1 MSLKNFSFQV
11 AYLFTFL
18 AQQIAKEE
26 NCLNVSRELF
36 KKVLD
41 VLTDTTEKSHHEER
55 QQALLDMLSAGA
67 LDYLEDEVKLKA
79 RNVGFYRSVKY
90 KVMRFQQLQ
99 SRHTVWPRTILI
111 KLRKPRQ

>member
-1 MSLKNFSFQV
+1 MKYFFFSFQV

-79 RNVGFYRSVKY
+79 QNVGFYRLVKDHF
-90 KVMRFQQLQ
+90 KFQ
-99 SRHTVWPRTILI
+99 IF
-111 KLRKPRQ
+111 

>member
-1 MSLKNFSFQV
+1 MPFIFFSEWNEKLFLESCFLEKQYPKPLFFYFQV

-79 RNVGFYRSVKY
+79 QNVGFYRSVK
-90 KVMRFQQLQ
+90 
-99 SRHTVWPRTILI
+99 
-111 KLRKPRQ
+111 

>member
-1 MSLKNFSFQV
+1 M
-11 AYLFTFL
+11 
-18 AQQIAKEE
+18 
-26 NCLNVSRELF
+26 NVSRELF

-79 RNVGFYRSVKY
+79 QNVGFYRSVKT
-90 KVMRFQQLQ
+90 KVEK
-99 SRHTVWPRTILI
+99 ILKGSLDLI
-111 KLRKPRQ
+111 TFTFSENSNYRQESLLEVLFICLFCYYPKQI